1 MSTDYEHIFRHRG
14 ASYHKAMLDFPG
26 VRSLEF
32 QQLFHR
38 FPLRGGESLIDCP
51 ALGGYLQSNVPE
63 RVQVTSLDYCP
74 QSSSVLSFDK
84 IDALGQK
91 VDRAVCL
98 AASHHIGDLYA
109 FINTLQSKVKP
120 GGLVHLADVTAE
132 NPIRLFLD
140 DFVGKWTST
149 GHSGIWRCFKDLFP
163 SDTVEV
169 RQTPWIFRSE
179 MEMVRF
185 CRLLFGLDQSPSDY
199 QILEALDR
207 YVGVDHGQNFY
218 RVNWKL
224 TYVDIEVV

>member
-1 MSTDYEHIFRHRG
+1 MNTDYEQVFRHRG
-14 ASYHKAMLDFPG
+14 ASYHKAMLEYPG

-32 QQLFHR
+32 QRLFHR
-38 FPLRGGESLIDCP
+38 FPLKEGESLIDCP

-63 RVQVTSLDYCP
+63 PLQVTSLDYCP
-74 QSSSVLSFDK
+74 QSDTVQEISSLNTLEEKFDR
-84 IDALGQK
+84 
-91 VDRAVCL
+91 VVCL

-109 FINTLQSKVKP
+109 FIDTLQGKVKT
-120 GGLVHLADVTAE
+120 GGLIHLADVTAE

-149 GHSGIWRCFKDLFP
+149 GHSGIWRCFENLFP
-163 SDTVEV
+163 ADLVEI

-179 MEMVRF
+179 EEMVLF
-185 CRLLFGLDQSPSDY
+185 CRLLFGLDLNPSGY

-207 YVGVDHGQNFY
+207 YVGVDHGENFY

-224 TYVDIEVV
+224 TYVDMEVE